1 VCVKIDLSQID
12 DEPLRFDERLSLEP
26 ERLDQDQVTAPV
38 EVHLV
43 GTIRS
48 AGPGFSVD
56 GTFEATGPLVCVRC
70 LEPVEW
76 QVCEHYSL
84 EYRRREAHP
93 DELEVALEDG
103 ELDVGFLTDEVLD
116 LSEVAVEQVLLALP
130 MRMVCDEKC
139 AGLCPRCGANRNL
152 EGACRCEPDVD
163 PRWAALKD
171 IVGGQTA
178 N

>member
-1 VCVKIDLSQID
+1 
-12 DEPLRFDERLSLEP
+12 
-26 ERLDQDQVTAPV
+26 
-38 EVHLV
+38 
-43 GTIRS
+43 
-48 AGPGFSVD
+48 
-56 GTFEATGPLVCVRC
+56 
-70 LEPVEW
+70 
-76 QVCEHYSL
+76 VCEHYSL